1 MPKRQ
6 NTIKLNSEE
15 VQGKDSYVIVRR
27 PTVAEVKQWQ
37 KESRDLTKERK
48 RKEKELKNNPELE
61 EELEEGDIVI
71 EMSSERLATH
81 IVGWNWVDDDGNPL
95 PNPNNNIE
103 IFDILTDDEFTFL
116 GNCLLGNAETRKN
129 LKTA

>member
-1 MPKRQ
+1 MPQRQ
-6 NTIKLNSEE
+6 NNIKLKSDE
-15 VQGKDSYVIVRR
+15 VQGEGSYVIVKR
-27 PTVAEVKQWQ
+27 PTVADVKQWQ
-37 KESRDLTKERK
+37 REARELTKERK

-71 EMSSERLATH
+71 EMSSERLAKH
-81 IVGWNWVDDDGNPL
+81 VVSWNWVDDDGNPL
-95 PNPNNNIE
+95 PNPHGNVE

-116 GNCLLGNAETRKN
+116 GTCLLGSAENRKN